1 MNEDPGRQAA
11 IDDEHLKL
19 LSIGYMI
26 AAALTACF
34 SLLGIF
40 YAVMGGAIGYA
51 VSHSVAVQSQT
62 TQGGPPPAVIGW
74 IFAVI
79 GFGIFA
85 LMVTMAILKFLVARC
100 LKRRTSRTFCMVIA
114 AISCLEVPYGTVLGA
129 FTFIVLGRQ
138 SVVRMF
144 R

>member
-1 MNEDPGRQAA
+1 MNEDPGRQAT

-40 YAVMGGAIGYA
+40 YAFMGWAIGYA
-51 VSHSVAVQSQT
+51 VSHSAQAESAQP
-62 TQGGPPPAVIGW
+62 GPPPEFIGW
-74 IFAVI
+74 IFGAI
-79 GFGIFA
+79 GIAIFIFMA
-85 LMVTMAILKFLVARC
+85 TMAVLKFMAGRYLRQH
-100 LKRRTSRTFCMVIA
+100 TSRTFIMVVA

-138 SVVRMF
+138 SVMRLF